1 MGKKKTASKSQATF
15 VDEESSL
22 SLIENQ
28 EFVAMRAAQKVW
40 PAPTTSED
48 QLRELVSDGLIQ
60 SKVIAEWRVPGE
72 HRVPAPGPG
81 EIVLFVSFVR
91 AGLCLPAS
99 AFLHQ
104 FLGYFG
110 VSLNHLT
117 PNAVLHLS
125 VFVHLCEAFL
135 GIPPSLSLFRF
146 FFRLKPQPRR
156 EETSALGGCGIQFR
170 QGLKIKFFDY
180 DLVDSVKDWRAE
192 WFYAANLIPS
202 LVVHSGSGPVV
213 NDRWDKKLESP
224 AEIQAIQPLLD
235 RISMLKQQG
244 LTGFGIVSSFLRRR
258 VQPLKEREHLG
269 FEYSGAEDPS
279 RMVPALEL
287 TGEEVLER
295 LQKML
300 KGVSVIPPAISEF
313 SAINPPPAELG
324 RNFVDPIPL
333 DVLPAVAETGD
344 RLAGTSAIIPRG
356 PRSVPKRGRMDGS
369 SSGLPVS
376 KKPRKP
382 STPSGTPVVASMLLA
397 GALVSLAEEEED
409 DEVPLIMRRNRRSG
423 VSSSEAPA
431 PTSSEAPVSSS
442 LVASVPSSTA
452 PPVRS
457 SSTAPV
463 PASSAAPLS
472 AIPLPS
478 PGGGDV
484 FAVVVPPARPSLG
497 FAKKK
502 VVGVSSSLI
511 SLSTSSLPPAV
522 PTSSEPR
529 DSQHSVDEVAAGASE
544 LPGGVAN
551 LAVPEVTVAVAPGPS
566 EDLAPASLEVALVAP
581 SSPQPA
587 SPSPSLASGGPS
599 ISGDVVQQFD
609 ATHRLSELTAA

>member
-382 STPSGTPVVASMLLA
+382 STPSG
-397 GALVSLAEEEED
+397 ALVSLAEEEED